1 MTLIIFSDQF
11 IAELSVTLFI
21 KERLIVDIN
30 ELSTIFEGYETQEPV
45 KNIAASVAEKMYQT
59 FSTSTKVLRY
69 DKKYN
74 HHFFLYIHIFHIVGV
89 I

>member
-1 MTLIIFSDQF
+1 MTLIILSDQF

-30 ELSTIFEGYETQEPV
+30 ELSTIFEGYETHETV

-74 HHFFLYIHIFHIVGV
+74 YHFFLYIHIFHIVGV

>member
-1 MTLIIFSDQF
+1 MTLIIFSVQF

-30 ELSTIFEGYETQEPV
+30 ELSTIFEGYETHETV

-59 FSTSTKVLRY
+59 FSTSTKVVRY
-69 DKKYN
+69 DKN
-74 HHFFLYIHIFHIVGV
+74 TFIIFFLYIHIFHIVGV